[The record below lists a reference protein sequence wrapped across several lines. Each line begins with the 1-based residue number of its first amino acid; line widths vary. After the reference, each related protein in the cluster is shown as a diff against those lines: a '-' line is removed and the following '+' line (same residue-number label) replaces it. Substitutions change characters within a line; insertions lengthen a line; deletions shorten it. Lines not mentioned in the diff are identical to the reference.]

1 MLKFIPYILKT
12 LWRHRSR
19 TILTVSGSAV
29 ALFVFCFVGAVQE
42 GMNDLQR
49 RQAAKGSLISFQANK
64 FCPATSHL
72 PQDYDQ
78 QIAQLDGVKDVI
90 PVQVFTNNCRA
101 SLDVVV
107 FYGVP
112 PKKLRTARDFE
123 LTVGDWSEFE
133 QHQDAAVVGQAV
145 ASRRNISVGDKFSI
159 GDLSVD
165 VAGIYRS
172 DDPAEEN
179 YIYSHLEFLQRSKG
193 MNSVGTVTQ
202 LEILLDEGVDQVA
215 KCEEIDTKFRGGPVE
230 TDTRPKG
237 VFQAKSLGD
246 LTQLIGMAHY
256 LGYACVGL
264 VLSLVATTTIMSV
277 QDRIKEHAVLQTIGF
292 SGPRVFGIVMAE
304 SIILSLVGGAVGVSI
319 AMVTL
324 QLSRLSVGAEAVTIA
339 FTPSTRLAFIGL
351 IVSAVAGTLAG
362 MAPAVH
368 AGKNRNRSRPAA
380 CLERISKPVGEF
392 RELIVSGLEE
402 ADYGL
407 IKTASGRFSFSVCKL
422 LRKCKASRARHARK
436 GFPSG
441 ARTFLG
447 PSDSVP
453 SLFGLADSP

>member
-1 MLKFIPYILKT
+1 MKFAPYILKT

-29 ALFVFCFVGAVQE
+29 ALFVFCFVGAVQD

-49 RQAAKGSLISFQANK
+49 RQKAKGSLITFQANK

-78 QIAQLDGVKDVI
+78 QIARLDGVREVV

-112 PKKLRTARDFE
+112 PEKLRVARDFE
-123 LTVGDWSEFE
+123 LVSGQWSEFE
-133 QHQDAAVVGQAV
+133 ENQDSAVIGRAV
-145 ASRRNISVGDKFSI
+145 ASRRAIQVGDKFSI
-159 GDLSVD
+159 GELSVN
-165 VAGIYRS
+165 VAGIFTS

-193 MNSVGTVTQ
+193 MNLVGTVTQ
-202 LEILLDEGVDQVA
+202 MEILLNEGVDPVTICA
-215 KCEEIDTKFRGGPVE
+215 EIDDKFRGGPVE

-256 LGYACVGL
+256 LAFACVGL
-264 VLSLVATTTIMSV
+264 VLALVATTTVMSV

-292 SGPRVFGIVMAE
+292 SGSRVFRLVMTESMLLSFAGGIIGVGAAMLMLK
-304 SIILSLVGGAVGVSI
+304 LSS
-319 AMVTL
+319 
-324 QLSRLSVGAEAVTIA
+324 LSVGAEAVTIA
-339 FTPSTRLAFIGL
+339 FTPSIRLTMTGL

-362 MAPAVH
+362 IAPAIH
-368 AGKNRNRSRPAA
+368 AAKSEIVPA
-380 CLERISKPVGEF
+380 
-392 RELIVSGLEE
+392 
-402 ADYGL
+402 
-407 IKTASGRFSFSVCKL
+407 
-422 LRKCKASRARHARK
+422 LRQ
-436 GFPSG
+436 G
-441 ARTFLG
+441 
-447 PSDSVP
+447 
-453 SLFGLADSP
+453 